1 MQSAENVNFTLEG
14 PTSVQQSQPVN
25 GDYVSYE
32 FESGELTSG
41 DYTLTALSY
50 NGTDTEIDEISRD
63 VTVDGSSP
71 DIIFPENLY
80 VSDDPEITVEFS
92 DEHTGVASY
101 TDGEGNDYVDNN
113 AEVSNVNGFSSC
125 SAGNTCTVDYEIDT
139 SEVDDGASFQLDL
152 DAEDQVGNPGSGSE
166 TFEFDNSFDAS
177 SPEFS
182 IPEADGDNN
191 VFMSDENED
200 RDIDV
205 TVDDGDDNENSDIQV
220 TCYDGND
227 DQIDQTD
234 FQYVDD
240 SDYTFTCELQ
250 GDDYAGTTTDLYV
263 EACDEAGNC
272 ESSDTR
278 TYSFDTGNP
287 FVGSFETSESYTVF
301 NGDFNVSY
309 DAGDDA
315 SGVEEMEYFFDDT
328 TNPGEGNTVDID
340 SDGQFTV
347 DTSTLSRGQHT
358 VYFRVRDGVDR
369 WSDIASF
376 GFEFYPNERPEVGID
391 VPSGFNITAGQSG
404 SLQATIENTGRL
416 FVESVEVSTSGTDF
430 VSGGQNLTNLASGDS
445 VPVNLELDP
454 DTSDI
459 GEHKLVVET
468 DQPSASTEVNLL
480 VEANPDQQE
489 NVESML
495 SNYSSR
501 LEDLESNISGLRG
514 SGLSE
519 DLNRS
524 LQSNTSDFVQSV
536 RDAESFVERGEYYR
550 ALTEL
555 EGVSE
560 KYEEAKNSYQ
570 KVKEQHKL
578 NRRNQLLKMA
588 GVAVVFL
595 VVVAGVYVAREEEFD
610 LDFDLE
616 QYQVPELG
624 GIGETVNSKI
634 DDLKEFIEKEEEEVE
649 EGFQGFR

>member
-1 MQSAENVNFTLEG
+1 MAETNVGESDSIDITIDGEG
-14 PTSVQQSQPVN
+14 PS
-25 GDYVSYE
+25 
-32 FESGELTSG
+32 
-41 DYTLTALSY
+41 
-50 NGTDTEIDEISRD
+50 IS
-63 VTVDGSSP
+63 
-71 DIIFPENLY
+71 FPENLY

-101 TDGEGNDYVDNN
+101 TDDEGNDYVDNN

-139 SEVDDGASFQLDL
+139 SDVDDGASFQLDL
-152 DAEDQVGNPGSGSE
+152 DAEDQVGNPGSNSE
-166 TFEFDNSFDAS
+166 TFTFDNSYDGD
-177 SPEFS
+177 SPSFS
-182 IPEADGDNN
+182 VEGADGDNN
-191 VFMSDENED
+191 VLMDDDNDDKE
-200 RDIDV
+200 V
-205 TVDDGDDNENSDIQV
+205 TVTLDELDSGEDTEINVN
-220 TCYDGND
+220 CYDGND
-227 DQIDQTD
+227 DQFDQ
-234 FQYVDD
+234 VDSRFVD
-240 SDYTFTCELQ
+240 
-250 GDDYAGTTTDLYV
+250 GDGEEFICDLPADEYAGTTTDLYV

-315 SGVEEMEYFFDDT
+315 SGVEEMEYFFEDT
-328 TNPGEGNTVDID
+328 TSPGEGNTVDID

-404 SLQATIENTGRL
+404 SLQATVENTGRL
-416 FVESVEVSTSGTDF
+416 FVESVEVSTSGADF

-468 DQPSASTEVNLL
+468 DQPSASTQVNLL

-536 RDAESFVERGEYYR
+536 KDAESFVERGEYYR

-588 GVAVVFL
+588 GAAVVLL

-634 DDLKEFIEKEEEEVE
+634 DDLKDFIEKEEEEVE